1 LPEPLSRLLVLGRSD
16 GPPESRMA
24 LAAVLVPT
32 PAGGTAVLSPFGL
45 GRHPGATRIPREL
58 AASFHTR
65 SAGPGFYVLDPAGDE
80 RFLVAPGLMRH
91 VTVTC
96 GLWPVLRQL
105 IGPRAAARPAADPA
119 AVAEDLDAFCGLL
132 HAVVTAMYVS
142 QEMPVPALDLAL
154 RPTGT
159 SVEGALAGLRR
170 LTRTTLSRLPTARGP
185 GEVYEPPAGGEPG
198 EEATS
203 FAD

>member
-1 LPEPLSRLLVLGRSD
+1 MVGSMPTGITWDPLLADRLVRGLSLTVLGQLALPEPLSRLVVLGRTE
-16 GPPESRMA
+16 GPPAPRMS

-32 PAGGTAVLSPFGL
+32 AAGGTAVLSPFGL

-65 SAGPGFYVLDPAGDE
+65 SAGSGFYVLDPAGDE

-105 IGPRAAARPAADPA
+105 IGPKAAARSAA
-119 AVAEDLDAFCGLL
+119 
-132 HAVVTAMYVS
+132 
-142 QEMPVPALDLAL
+142 
-154 RPTGT
+154 
-159 SVEGALAGLRR
+159 
-170 LTRTTLSRLPTARGP
+170 
-185 GEVYEPPAGGEPG
+185 
-198 EEATS
+198 
-203 FAD
+203 